1 MKEIKNDLDNDS
13 RIIDFHKLYFMRNIC
28 LSSCVLILVILG
40 LTSCRSTRDMK
51 YFQDLNN
58 EVLQGHPIKAPE
70 YLIKPDDNLYVDIQ
84 SLNPEVSQLFS
95 PTKSGSY
102 SGGTQSEFGDVSSQY
117 LNGFL
122 VNQKGRILLPVIGE
136 VNVSGLNEESAR
148 DTIQRKVNEYYK
160 DATVKVKILTYKVTV
175 LGEVRNPGVYYNYN
189 KSMTILDALGK
200 ANGTT
205 DYASVR
211 RLLVIRPTAS
221 GSRSYRIDLT
231 GKKLMTSEAFYLLPN
246 DVLYVEPDKYK
257 NFSLNTTVYTM
268 AISAITTS
276 ILILNYLNQ

>member
-13 RIIDFHKLYFMRNIC
+13 RIIDFHKLYFMRNIY

-51 YFQDLNN
+51 YFQDLHN
-58 EVLQGHPIKAPE
+58 EVLQGHPIIAPE

-84 SLNPEVSQLFS
+84 SLNSDVSQLFS

-117 LNGFL
+117 LNGYL

-136 VNVSGLNEESAR
+136 VNVLGLNEESAR
-148 DTIQRKVNEYYK
+148 DTIQRRVNEYYK
-160 DATVKVKILTYKVTV
+160 DATVKVKILTYKITV

-221 GSRSYRIDLT
+221 GSKSYRIDLT
-231 GKKLMTSEAFYLLPN
+231 GKKLLTSEAFYLLPN